1 MIFNFNEKKCD
12 NVSGTSRIFH
22 LPPHNDFVRL
32 FVDGLLSKF
41 EKQALKLNPEFLGQV
56 IILASNK
63 RLAQGIEKS
72 LESYNFSILPKVF
85 DLRNLREIFYEI
97 YGKNPIEAGVLNK
110 YEPISNL
117 EKFLFDTKLNR
128 ENLSLDSIF
137 ILGNIL
143 NSNDLIVEDGLRFIK
158 DDQIINIVET
168 SEIEK

>member
-12 NVSGTSRIFH
+12 NVLGTSRIFH
-22 LPPHNDFVRL
+22 LPPHNDFARL

-63 RLAQGIEKS
+63 RLAQGIEES

-117 EKFLFDTKLNR
+117 EKFLVLNR
-128 ENLSLDSIF
+128 VIQQIQKEGLEASTNVTSF
-137 ILGNIL
+137 
-143 NSNDLIVEDGLRFIK
+143 DLA
-158 DDQIINIVET
+158 
-168 SEIEK
+168 